1 VPEPTSRRRL
11 AFLIAGLG
19 AAALIAL
26 VVFALFVPLGA
37 SGPDSSTLGGHPLVG
52 DPAPEIMLETL
63 DGDTVSLAS
72 LRGRPVL
79 VNFWA
84 TWCLPC
90 RDEFPLLAA
99 AYAEHADAGLEIL
112 GVVHDDTAEGARAF
126 AQDMG
131 ATWPMLLDAED
142 VAWADY
148 LGVAMPTSFFIDAD
162 GVVRAASLG
171 AFRETGLDALLEK
184 ILTQSG

>member
-1 VPEPTSRRRL
+1 VPDRRARRTL
-11 AFLIAGLG
+11 AVVLVGLG
-19 AAALIAL
+19 ALALIVL
-26 VVFALFVPLGA
+26 VALFVPLGR
-37 SGPDSSTLGGHPLVG
+37 SGPDTMTVGGHPLVG
-52 DPAPEIMLETL
+52 DPAPEIALETL
-63 DGDTVSLAS
+63 DGDPVTLSA

-90 RDEFPLLAA
+90 RDEFPLLAS
-99 AYAEHADAGLEIL
+99 AYAEHADEGLEIL

-126 AQDMG
+126 ARDMG
-131 ATWPMLLDAED
+131 ATWPLLLDSDD

-162 GVVRAASLG
+162 GVVQAASLG
-171 AFRETGLDALLEK
+171 AFSEDGLTALLDR
-184 ILTQSG
+184 ILPTG